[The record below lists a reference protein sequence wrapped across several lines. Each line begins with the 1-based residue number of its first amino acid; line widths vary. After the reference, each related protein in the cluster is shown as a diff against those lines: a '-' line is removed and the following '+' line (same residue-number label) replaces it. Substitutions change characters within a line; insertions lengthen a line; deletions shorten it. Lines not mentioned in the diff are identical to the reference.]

1 MGRIGPGKADD
12 RKTTRDQIV
21 MFSILFNLL
30 LVTNCNAI
38 AAAADF
44 NVPSLTGPV
53 VDQANIL
60 NNSTKDDLQ
69 RFLRQLVER
78 GGAQIQIATVTSLSG
93 LSIEEVSIKITDQ
106 WKLGKK
112 KEDRG
117 LLLLLAPNER
127 QIRIEVGQ
135 GLEGS
140 LTDLTAGRIINDVIT
155 PRLKEGSADRA
166 VIDGV
171 AAIVQYTD
179 PKLLGELQMPAGAV
193 SQSVAPSSATNW
205 PSVLL
210 WLFIILLFMLPR
222 FMGGKHGSGAGLAAG
237 LLLGGMG
244 GHGRGGS
251 GGGWSGG
258 GGGFSGGGASGRW

>member
-1 MGRIGPGKADD
+1 
-12 RKTTRDQIV
+12 
-21 MFSILFNLL
+21 MFSILFGLL
-30 LVTNCNAI
+30 LVINCNAMT
-38 AAAADF
+38 AAADF
-44 NVPSLTGPV
+44 NVPPLTGPV

-69 RFLRQLVER
+69 QFLRQLVEH
-78 GGAQIQIATVTSLSG
+78 GGAQIQIATVQSLGG
-93 LSIEEVSIKITDQ
+93 LSIEEASIKITDQ
-106 WKLGKK
+106 WKLGQK

-117 LLLLLAPNER
+117 LLVLLAPNER
-127 QIRIEVGQ
+127 KIRIEIGQ

-140 LTDLTAGRIINDVIT
+140 LTDLTAGRIISEVIT

-179 PKLLGELQMPAGAV
+179 PKLLSELQMPAGAV
-193 SQSVAPSSATNW
+193 SQSTAPSNSTNW

-210 WLFIILLFMLPR
+210 WLVIILLFILPR
-222 FMGGKHGSGAGLAAG
+222 FLGGSHGSGAGLAAG
-237 LLLGGMG
+237 LLLGGLG
-244 GHGRGGS
+244 GRGRGGS
-251 GGGWSGG
+251 GAGWSGG

>member
-1 MGRIGPGKADD
+1 MGCIGTGKTDD
-12 RKTTRDQIV
+12 RKNSRGQIV
-21 MFSILFNLL
+21 MLAILFNLL
-30 LVTNCNAI
+30 LVTAYG
-38 AAAADF
+38 ATATASDF

-53 VDQANIL
+53 VDQASIL
-60 NNSTKDDLQ
+60 SNSTKDDLQ

-93 LSIEEVSIKITDQ
+93 LSIEEASIKITDQ
-106 WKLGKK
+106 WKLGRK

-127 QIRIEVGQ
+127 KIRIEVGQ

-140 LTDLTAGRIINDVIT
+140 LTDLTAGRIISEVIT

-171 AAIVQYTD
+171 AAMVQYTD
-179 PKLLGELQMPAGAV
+179 PKLLSELQMPAGAV
-193 SQSVAPSSATNW
+193 SQSIAPTGSTNW
-205 PSVLL
+205 LSILL
-210 WLFIILLFMLPR
+210 WIFILLLFILPQLFGNR
-222 FMGGKHGSGAGLAAG
+222 HGGSGAGLAAG

-244 GHGRGGS
+244 GGHGRG

-258 GGGFSGGGASGRW
+258 GGGFSGGGASGSW